1 MAFNNYSEN
10 DKTSKIK
17 FQYTFKKEMEIIRKE
32 IIDDLNE
39 CNVKQAKDIVI
50 IIDFNKYTQIKNNEN
65 NENNENNDIIIQKI
79 DAFIDQTKT
88 ILDNYLSSNDRLSVF
103 IYTNQYQ
110 IVCPLIG
117 KNEIDINS
125 FSKDLIYYKKIIFK
139 EKEESEDSK
148 EEKISENDLQNE
160 NFEIKLEEKN
170 NFSDSGSIE
179 SFKNKENQFKIND
192 IVKGLIDSLNYSK
205 NYLKMKEE
213 IENEKYIILFT
224 DLFNN
229 YKITNEKIFNN
240 FKHLENEKHIIF
252 LLVGKNRTKEIK
264 KDIEDNDE
272 EEEDEE
278 KMMKIILKKFDER
291 SETIEFENMK
301 KIKTILSSNN
311 VIKDEII
318 YPNEI
323 Y

>member
-1 MAFNNYSEN
+1 M
-10 DKTSKIK
+10 
-17 FQYTFKKEMEIIRKE
+17 
-32 IIDDLNE
+32 
-39 CNVKQAKDIVI
+39 
-50 IIDFNKYTQIKNNEN
+50 
-65 NENNENNDIIIQKI
+65 
-79 DAFIDQTKT
+79 
-88 ILDNYLSSNDRLSVF
+88 NDRLSVF

-148 EEKISENDLQNE
+148 EEKISEKDLQNE

-240 FKHLENEKHIIF
+240 FKNLENEKHIIF